1 METIRKI
8 PPYVWSIIWLV
19 VVLGVALSNAT
30 GGIDWLEV
38 GAQMAICGVLPIVAM
53 VGVRW
58 AAQQISPENRAARVS
73 EAGMERY
80 MKFILGVV
88 LLLGCGAIGLLI
100 ASPLLNPPSVE
111 AGCTFEEGGTDCGR
125 LLISNTSLSDVEL
138 ELTGTFTFNGGSPE
152 GTWQI
157 NGASD
162 FTVSIR
168 PGTYRAVVRCG
179 PASDEL
185 QDVTVPAGSTSSI
198 QVFGNC

>member
-1 METIRKI
+1 MKTIRKV
-8 PPYVWSIIWLV
+8 PPYVWSIIWLL

-30 GGIDWLEV
+30 GAIDWLEV
-38 GAQMAICGVLPIVAM
+38 GAQMAICGVLPIVGM
-53 VGVRW
+53 LGVRL
-58 AAQQISPENRAARVS
+58 AARQLAPENRVENWSDDRAKPFV
-73 EAGMERY
+73 G
-80 MKFILGVV
+80 FLFGVG
-88 LLLGCGAIGLLI
+88 LLCGCGALGIVIGG
-100 ASPLLNPPSVE
+100 PLLSPPSVS
-111 AGCTFEEGGTDCGR
+111 AGYTFEEGGTDCGR

-179 PASDEL
+179 LASDEL
-185 QDVTVPAGSTSSI
+185 QDVTVPAGGTSSI